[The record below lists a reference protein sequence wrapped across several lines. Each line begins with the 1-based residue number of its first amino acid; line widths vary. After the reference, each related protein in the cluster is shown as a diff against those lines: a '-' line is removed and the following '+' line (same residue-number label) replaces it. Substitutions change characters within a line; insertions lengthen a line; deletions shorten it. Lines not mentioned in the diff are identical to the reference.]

1 MRIALISDV
10 YRPVVNGVVN
20 HVALLKRY
28 LEQWGEQVWLFVPG
42 APGGHGQDEPN
53 VIRFPGIPI
62 LGTGYHIG
70 AAVDARSRE
79 LLRQVDVIHV
89 HHPFI
94 SGSIGLF
101 FARRYNIPLVFTNHT
116 RYDLYVQQYL
126 PLVPETISEAALQA
140 YFQMFSQGCSAVIA
154 PSESVAQVIREEWK
168 VKAPVVVIPN
178 GIELDAFRAPP
189 GRVRREDLGIPL
201 DAVVAV
207 YVGRITGE
215 KSSLRLARIGAI
227 LAEEHPHFRLLMV
240 GGGPELEACRRVVQE
255 MEAGERVH
263 LTGPVPYEDVPDYL
277 HLSDLFVSTSI
288 TEVHPLSFIE
298 AAAAGLPAVGIDSP
312 GVRDVIC
319 HGETGLL
326 ARDNDLSFGL
336 RALRL
341 VGDRE
346 MRERLGQTACRW
358 STRFAAH
365 TTARAVLRLYQEVV
379 EGGSGIGS
387 GGTLSRGMGA

>member
-10 YRPVVNGVVN
+10 YKPVVNGVVN

-28 LEQWGEQVWLFVPG
+28 FEQWGEQVWLFVPG
-42 APGGHGQDEPN
+42 STDHQDDEPN

-62 LGTGYHIG
+62 LDTGYHIG
-70 AAVDARSRE
+70 ATVDARSRE
-79 LLRQVDVIHV
+79 LLRQMDVIHV

-94 SGSIGLF
+94 SGSIGLYF
-101 FARRYNIPLVFTNHT
+101 SRRYDIPLVFTNHT

-126 PLVPETISEAALQA
+126 PLVPETISEVALQA
-140 YFQMFSQGCSAVIA
+140 YFQMFSQRCRAIIA

-168 VKAPVVVIPN
+168 VRAPVVVIPN
-178 GIELDAFRAPP
+178 GVELDRFRHPP
-189 GRVRREDLGIPL
+189 GRMQRADLGLPT
-201 DAVVAV
+201 DGVVAT

-215 KSSLRLARIGAI
+215 KSTARLTRIGAI
-227 LAEEHPHFRLLMV
+227 LAEEHPRFHLLMV
-240 GGGPELEACRRVVQE
+240 GGGPELDACRQLAAE
-255 MEAGERVH
+255 MGASERVH
-263 LTGPVPYEDVPDYL
+263 FTGPVPYEQVPDYL
-277 HLSDLFVSTSI
+277 HLSDLFVSTSV

-312 GVRDVIC
+312 GVRDVVC

-341 VGDRE
+341 VDDPALRRRMGE
-346 MRERLGQTACRW
+346 AACRW
-358 STRFAAH
+358 SNRFAAH
-365 TTARAVLRLYQEVV
+365 NTARAVLQLYQEIVA
-379 EGGSGIGS
+379 G
-387 GGTLSRGMGA
+387 